1 MTIESSQA
9 DRKAWLFLLYK
20 INIFRENV
28 VSVKKI
34 SILLCGIGI
43 ACALTGCGDTVP
55 ELTQEENDIITEY
68 AVGLLL
74 KYDKYHSS
82 HLVDL
87 TAYEEEQDSAK
98 AEEIEEENN
107 VEPEEI
113 LDEPSVDNAEVV
125 DVSEE
130 YSASSIEEFYGI
142 EGFSFQYTGYELKN
156 EYPEVAQDSAEAFF
170 AMQATPGTQLLVL
183 KFQAVNNSGMEREL
197 NMINCGMKSRVSV
210 NGESSKSVLST
221 MLLND
226 IQTYKGTIEANAS
239 TELVAIVEVPEG
251 TNVNNISIQL
261 RSDDDSVQISLQ

>member
-1 MTIESSQA
+1 MTIEISQSVLSV
-9 DRKAWLFLLYK
+9 KNKY
-20 INIFRENV
+20 IRENV

-34 SILLCGIGI
+34 SILLCSIGI
-43 ACALTGCGDTVP
+43 ASALTGCADPMP
-55 ELTQEENDIITEY
+55 ELTQEENDVITEY

-87 TAYEEEQDSAK
+87 TVYEEEQDSDK

-113 LDEPSVDNAEVV
+113 QDEPSVDNTEVI
-125 DVSEE
+125 DVSGE

-197 NMINCGMKSRVSV
+197 NIIN
-210 NGESSKSVLST
+210 
-221 MLLND
+221 
-226 IQTYKGTIEANAS
+226 
-239 TELVAIVEVPEG
+239 
-251 TNVNNISIQL
+251 
-261 RSDDDSVQISLQ
+261 